1 MAGQRVLESEV
12 LERAAALGQ
21 PTRKTAHSKE
31 LAALECL
38 SERERE
44 VVRMVADGFD
54 NSEIAAKMFLSD
66 GTVRNH
72 ISAILAKLGL
82 RNRTQIA
89 IYYYRNCL

>member
-1 MAGQRVLESEV
+1 MTGCPLSMDAFNSSRV
-12 LERAAALGQ
+12 
-21 PTRKTAHSKE
+21 
-31 LAALECL
+31 
-38 SERERE
+38 
-44 VVRMVADGFD
+44 MVADGFD